1 MRYLKRIPTMS
12 FCLALLIFQLYTL
25 DVYGQSGPSPL
36 QFFEEQE
43 IKNKDTRGEVY
54 LGKVMTLTYPAFR
67 LDPSKK
73 YFPLLLELT
82 DALKTPVRENYRLLL
97 KGFTDNRGTTEA
109 NMALS
114 RKRAEH
120 LKTVLMKKY
129 AVKEERIIAEGH
141 GSVDPVAS
149 NETAEGRRLNRRV
162 EIHVYGYVSEAV
174 RLKTH

>member
-1 MRYLKRIPTMS
+1 MKYLKRIPTMS

-73 YFPLLLELT
+73 YYSILMELT

-109 NMALS
+109 NVALS

-120 LKTVLMKKY
+120 LKAVLIQKY
-129 AVKEERIIAEGH
+129 SMTEERI
-141 GSVDPVAS
+141 
-149 NETAEGRRLNRRV
+149 TAEGPGAIDPV
-162 EIHVYGYVSEAV
+162 
-174 RLKTH
+174 